1 MKTEA
6 ENKRSRAQAPK
17 PKPELVDVGGRTYRT
32 GILANDMVYPA
43 LEPLPEGLKLE
54 AEFLAK
60 LEDDRIE
67 ASDAADDEALGPKT
81 LTRKIGVMYSADNR
95 EVRSYERYVQREKRR
110 LQAEAE
116 QDDEI
121 VKEAQRYVDMAD
133 NPEMAE
139 ALAAK
144 AREEREQ
151 TAMELKLRTEALE
164 RDQAEAVRIANAL
177 GADRVVIQ
185 DGVEVLLPEEPLENE
200 L

>member
-6 ENKRSRAQAPK
+6 EKRSRAQASNPK
-17 PKPELVDVGGRTYRT
+17 SLVDVSGRTYRT
-32 GILANDMVYPA
+32 GILINERIHPA
-43 LEPLPEGLKLE
+43 FEKLPTGLKLE
-54 AEFLAK
+54 AEFAAR
-60 LEDDRIE
+60 LEPDRLL
-67 ASDAADDEALGPKT
+67 ASDAADDESQALGPKT
-81 LTRKIGVMYSADNR
+81 LTRKMGVMYSSDGR
-95 EVRSYERYVQREKRR
+95 EVRSYERYVQREMRR

-116 QDDEI
+116 ADDEI

-133 NPEMAE
+133 TPEMAE

-151 TAMELKLRTEALE
+151 TAMELKIRTEALE

>member
-1 MKTEA
+1 MRAATE
-6 ENKRSRAQAPK
+6 KKAQAPN
-17 PKPELVDVGGRTYRT
+17 PKSLVDVSGRTYRT
-32 GILANDMVYPA
+32 GILANDRVYPA

-67 ASDAADDEALGPKT
+67 ASDAADDDEALGPKNALRQVGT
-81 LTRKIGVMYSADNR
+81 TYTPAGR
-95 EVRSYERYVQREKRR
+95 EIRSHERYIQRQIRQ
-110 LQAEAE
+110 LQGEIE

-121 VKEAQRYVDMAD
+121 VKEAQAYVDTVD
-133 NPEMAE
+133 GRPELAE

-164 RDQAEAVRIANAL
+164 RDQTEAIRIANAL